1 MDHSQ
6 HNHHNETQTNS
17 NPSLN
22 TNQKSSAKPKA
33 CICPSILSADF
44 ANLESDCKRVLNAGA
59 DWLHIDVMDGNFVP
73 NISLG
78 FPVIKSL
85 RKRVSAFFDCHCMIS
100 DPMKYVSELSKS
112 GADQMTF
119 HIEANI
125 DCLEKLILKIKEN
138 KMRVGVAVKPKT
150 AIDPTITKFLDA
162 GMIDMMLVMS
172 VEPGFGGQAF
182 MEEVLPK
189 VEMLRKAYKD
199 IDIQVD
205 GGIYCEN
212 VEMVAKAGAN
222 VVVSGTGIFG
232 HQDPEYSISHMR
244 DVVQKYI

>member
-1 MDHSQ
+1 MDD
-6 HNHHNETQTNS
+6 NNTQS
-17 NPSLN
+17 NILN
-22 TNQKSSAKPKA
+22 NNNPKP

-44 ANLESDCKRVLNAGA
+44 ANLEYDCKRVLSSGA
-59 DWLHIDVMDGNFVP
+59 DWLHIDVMDGHFVP

-100 DPMKYVSELSKS
+100 DPMKYVEDLSKS

-125 DCLEKLILKIKEN
+125 DSLESLILKIKEN
-138 KMRVGVAVKPKT
+138 NMRVGVALKPKT
-150 AIDPTITKFLDA
+150 AIDHTVTKFLDA

-189 VEMLRKAYKD
+189 VEQLRKSYKG

-205 GGIYCEN
+205 GGVYCEN
-212 VEMVAKAGAN
+212 VDKVAKAGAN

-232 HQDPEYSISHMR
+232 HEDPQYAISYMR
-244 DVVQKYI
+244 DVVQKYN

>member
-1 MDHSQ
+1 M
-6 HNHHNETQTNS
+6 NHHQED
-17 NPSLN
+17 
-22 TNQKSSAKPKA
+22 KKPKA

-44 ANLESDCKRVLNAGA
+44 ANLESDCKRVIDSGA
-59 DWLHIDVMDGNFVP
+59 DWLHIDIMDGHFVP
-73 NISLG
+73 NLSLG

-100 DPMKYVSELSKS
+100 DPMKYVEDLSKS

-150 AIDPTITKFLDA
+150 AIDHSIIKFLDD

-172 VEPGFGGQAF
+172 VEPGFGGQVF

-189 VEMLRKAYKD
+189 VESLRKQYKD

-205 GGIYCEN
+205 GGVYCEN
-212 VEMVAKAGAN
+212 VEKVAQAGAN

-232 HQDPEYSISHMR
+232 HQDPKYAIGFMR
-244 DVVQKYI
+244 DMVQKYV